1 MPISICKHG
10 APFVVQHENRYGS
23 GASQSSSL
31 SKSIRHIS
39 NSHEEIK
46 FISCYSANGA
56 CFSNAQM
63 LANASGRPVIGY
75 YGKINKLTASL
86 DNSGRIFRPQHKL
99 AANICYVGNRL
110 LSAPVQLGFGL
121 KHLLT
126 CHSMVMSDKVSC
138 HVLPG
143 IAIPHPT
150 DMGAQFFPQSLL
162 WEVLPS
168 FHALANQHFI
178 KA

>member
-86 DNSGRIFRPQHKL
+86 DNSGRIF
-99 AANICYVGNRL
+99 
-110 LSAPVQLGFGL
+110 
-121 KHLLT
+121 
-126 CHSMVMSDKVSC
+126 
-138 HVLPG
+138 
-143 IAIPHPT
+143 
-150 DMGAQFFPQSLL
+150 
-162 WEVLPS
+162 
-168 FHALANQHFI
+168 
-178 KA
+178 